1 MFSLGLELGQKE
13 YKPQWQWPYERFTRQ
28 NLRMEQQM
36 RVQKQRGLFQTLYPH
51 PHRHP
56 QSHLHSHSHITPSTS
71 DSKITMRTLNGAPDS
86 KIQWK
91 YTLPIGIST
100 IIVPYATGAA
110 FSLYLYNINNR
121 DGFTPPNKVAFILFT
136 ASSMSFTAFPVLAS
150 ILKSFKLLSTPI
162 GTLTISCA
170 ALNDIMGW
178 CSLAIAS
185 AFANGSGIVGLW

>member
-1 MFSLGLELGQKE
+1 MFSLGLELGRKE
-13 YKPQWQWPYERFTRQ
+13 IQPQWQQLNKQSAGQ
-28 NLRMEQQM
+28 NLRTERQM
-36 RVQKQRGLFQTLYPH
+36 PVQKQSEPFQTLRSDRPPYA
-51 PHRHP
+51 RF
-56 QSHLHSHSHITPSTS
+56 TPSPRTAVRKIDPES
-71 DSKITMRTLNGAPDS
+71 DAR
-86 KIQWK
+86 IQWR

-121 DGFTPPNKVAFILFT
+121 DGFKAPDKVAFILFT
-136 ASSMSFTAFPVLAS
+136 ASSMSFTAFPVLAA
-150 ILKSFKLLSTPI
+150 ILKSTNLLKTPI

-185 AFANGSGIVGLW
+185 AFAKGSGIIGLW